1 MIELKNYCHPSF
13 SSRWSLE
20 DDALLY
26 YMEPK
31 YVLILDY
38 CCGALNIIE
47 LTEKEI
53 NESYNYED
61 FESFLETLEEKYG
74 FRLKDCN
81 WMTTESL
88 SIYRY
93 KDEKEVANV

>member
-1 MIELKNYCHPSF
+1 
-13 SSRWSLE
+13 
-20 DDALLY
+20 
-26 YMEPK
+26 MEPK

-38 CCGALNIIE
+38 CSGALNIIE
-47 LTEKEI
+47 LTDEEI
-53 NESYNYED
+53 NESFSYDD
-61 FESFLETLEEKYG
+61 FESFLMTIEEKYG

-93 KDEKEVANV
+93 KDRKEVANV

>member
-1 MIELKNYCHPSF
+1 MKNKVWLF
-13 SSRWSLE
+13 TA
-20 DDALLY
+20 ALL
-26 YMEPK
+26 
-31 YVLILDY
+31 LFTAG
-38 CCGALNIIE
+38 CGKTD

-93 KDEKEVANV
+93 KNGKEVANV

>member
-1 MIELKNYCHPSF
+1 
-13 SSRWSLE
+13 
-20 DDALLY
+20 
-26 YMEPK
+26 MEPK

-47 LTEKEI
+47 LTDEEI
-53 NESYNYED
+53 NESFSYDD
-61 FESFLETLEEKYG
+61 FESFLMTIEEKYG
-74 FRLKDCN
+74 FRLSDYN

-93 KDEKEVANV
+93 KNGKEVANV

>member
-1 MIELKNYCHPSF
+1 
-13 SSRWSLE
+13 
-20 DDALLY
+20 
-26 YMEPK
+26 MEPK

-47 LTEKEI
+47 LTDEEI

-61 FESFLETLEEKYG
+61 FESFLVTIEDKYG

-81 WMTTESL
+81 WMTTENL
-88 SIYRY
+88 NIYRY
-93 KDEKEVANV
+93 KNGKEI

>member
-1 MIELKNYCHPSF
+1 MSPQF
-13 SSRWSLE
+13 SSWWSLE
-20 DDALLY
+20 GDTLLY

-38 CCGALNIIE
+38 CIGALNIIE

-93 KDEKEVANV
+93 KDGKEVANV